1 MWKTYDFLEVLANQH
16 YRYSITDTGANPQG
30 SMNPISSQAYFH
42 QAAYG
47 EVSQGMKL
55 LAVHYSMAT
64 DQQSINS
71 SASTGNS
78 WPEKAA
84 EVVGN
89 LVVKS

>member
-1 MWKTYDFLEVLANQH
+1 MTFWRCWPTH
-16 YRYSITDTGANPQG
+16 SITDTGANPQG
-30 SMNPISSQAYFH
+30 STNPISSQAYFH

-89 LVVKS
+89 LVVES